1 MTSKVRNRRQGF
13 TLIELLVVIAIIAVL
28 IGLLLPAIQKVRE
41 AASRIQ
47 CVNNL
52 KQLGLG
58 FQAYHDT
65 YLTFPYERN
74 LMSYGPGPTV
84 SMSIF
89 VSVLPYI
96 EQQNLY
102 NAIYT
107 QGLGADSPTGTN
119 MTSAQATAAPVQP
132 VKVYFCPSRR
142 TITAGPGTDY
152 AVGSGNLISNSQ
164 CVMGSNV
171 GVNLPTIT
179 TANGSSNTLL
189 LAHKSMQP
197 GNYGKPVNGPGNDQ
211 GYAFTQG
218 SNNSDHFRDCGGG
231 GNNSAGKGYVQDFTS
246 VDEGHMGGPHPV
258 GSPVLWADG
267 HVSVYTYGYAAP
279 NILASIA
286 NGGNQT
292 TDDAT
297 WEAFWSYSS
306 GQALTAP

>member
-1 MTSKVRNRRQGF
+1 MSAVSLSRRGRSAF

-58 FQAYHDT
+58 FQSYHDT
-65 YLTFPYERN
+65 YLTFPYETN
-74 LMSYGPGPTV
+74 TTAYGNGAGGNPTTG
-84 SMSIF
+84 MSIL

-102 NAIYT
+102 TSIYN
-107 QGLGADSPTGTN
+107 LGIPAAAVAPATTTY
-119 MTSAQATAAPVQP
+119 TSAPFQP
-132 VKVYFCPSRR
+132 IKVYFCPSRR

-152 AVGSGNLISNSQ
+152 CAGAKNATGEANV
-164 CVMGSNV
+164 VMGSNQ

-179 TANGSSNTLL
+179 TGNGSSNTLL
-189 LAHKSMQP
+189 LAHKAMQT

-211 GYAFTQG
+211 GYAYNG
-218 SNNSDHFRDCGGG
+218 YNGGASDHFRYGDH
-231 GNNSAGKGYVQDFTS
+231 GYAQDTTNC
-246 VDEGHMGGPHPV
+246 DENYQNGPHPV

-267 HVSVYTYGYAAP
+267 HVSVYTYGYV
-279 NILASIA
+279 S
-286 NGGNQT
+286 GGLT
-292 TDDAT
+292 AGVTYVD
-297 WEAFWSYSS
+297 FWNYVS
-306 GQALTAP
+306 GQAITPP